1 MNQPLITF
9 NDGASLPQLGLGVW
23 QVPDDEAAAIVQ
35 AAAEAGYRHVDTAAI
50 YQNEAGVGTGLSQAR
65 DGGEVA
71 VTTKLWNESQ
81 GYDRALRAF
90 EKSLQRLGRESVE
103 LYLIHW
109 PCPSQNL
116 YVESWKALV
125 RLKEEGRVRSIGVSN
140 FNPDHL
146 RRIVDE
152 TGVAPAVNQ
161 IELHPRFQQTDLR
174 AAHAELGI
182 VTECWSPL
190 GQGQVLQD
198 PVIGKIAAKHGK
210 TPAQAIIRWHLD
222 SGFMGDPEVRPSR
235 AGATE
240 LRCLRLRPRWRG
252 HGRDRRHGR
261 SERAD
266 RARPCDVRVRSR

>member
-1 MNQPLITF
+1 MDQPLITF

-23 QVPDDEAAAIVQ
+23 QVPDDEAAVIVK
-35 AAAEAGYRHVDTAAI
+35 AAVEAGYRHVDTAAV
-50 YQNEAGVGTGLSQAR
+50 YQNETGVGAGLAAAGV
-65 DGGEVA
+65 GEVA

-90 EKSLQRLGRESVE
+90 DKSLQRLGRESVE

-109 PCPSQNL
+109 PCPTQNL

-152 TGVAPAVNQ
+152 TGVVPAVNQ
-161 IELHPRFQQTDLR
+161 IELHPRFQQADLR

-190 GQGQVLQD
+190 GQGTLLQD
-198 PVIGKIAAKHGK
+198 PVIAAIAAKHGK
-210 TPAQAIIRWHLD
+210 TPAQAVIRWHLD
-222 SGFMGDPEVRPSR
+222 SGFMVIPKSANPD
-235 AGATE
+235 
-240 LRCLRLRPRWRG
+240 
-252 HGRDRRHGR
+252 
-261 SERAD
+261 
-266 RARPCDVRVRSR
+266 RVRQNFAVFDFALDAEDMAAIAALDDAGGRIGPNPATLG

>member
-50 YQNEAGVGTGLSQAR
+50 YQNEAGVGAGLSQAR

-222 SGFMGDPEVRPSR
+222 SGFMVIPKSAHPE
-235 AGATE
+235 
-240 LRCLRLRPRWRG
+240 
-252 HGRDRRHGR
+252 
-261 SERAD
+261 
-266 RARPCDVRVRSR
+266 RVRQNFDVFDFALDGEDMAAIAAMDDPNGRIGPDPATFG

>member
-1 MNQPLITF
+1 MTQPLITF

-35 AAAEAGYRHVDTAAI
+35 AAVEAGYRHVDTAAV
-50 YQNEAGVGTGLSQAR
+50 YGNEAGVGAGLAR
-65 DGGEVA
+65 AGAGAEVA

-90 EKSLQRLGRESVE
+90 EKSLQRLGRDSVD

-109 PCPSQNL
+109 PCPSQDL

-152 TGVAPAVNQ
+152 TGVTPAVNQ
-161 IELHPRFQQTDLR
+161 VELHPRFQQADLR

-182 VTECWSPL
+182 LTECWSPL
-190 GQGQVLQD
+190 GQGRLLQD
-198 PVIGKIAAKHGK
+198 PAIGKIAAKHGK

-222 SGFMGDPEVRPSR
+222 SGFLVIPKSANPE
-235 AGATE
+235 
-240 LRCLRLRPRWRG
+240 
-252 HGRDRRHGR
+252 
-261 SERAD
+261 
-266 RARPCDVRVRSR
+266 RVRQNFQVFDFALDAEDMAAIAALDDANGRIGPDPAKFG